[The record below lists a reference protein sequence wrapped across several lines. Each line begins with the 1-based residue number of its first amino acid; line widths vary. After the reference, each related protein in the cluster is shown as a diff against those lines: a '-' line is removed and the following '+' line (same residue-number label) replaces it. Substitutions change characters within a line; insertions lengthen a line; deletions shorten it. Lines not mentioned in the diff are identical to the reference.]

1 MKAEMPKA
9 PQAWTKRFDKQP
21 GCNEILARL
30 KKRGRDPDTIRW
42 YLWYDCDPENWR
54 KLQKSYEHNRRE
66 IRRLKKGLAVVRLEL
81 FNQIKQSLEFFR
93 CGKAALLQIPDVLR
107 EFREWFDLNCA
118 LNKSKQL
125 NFHWQLLAVF
135 DFCRF
140 GLDSERSE
148 CQGWERDVSDLVNAA
163 LDAHDWIKGRPRIT
177 VDSIRR
183 YTQRKRFY
191 SKRDMERF
199 FPINR

>member
-1 MKAEMPKA
+1 M
-9 PQAWTKRFDKQP
+9 
-21 GCNEILARL
+21 L
-30 KKRGRDPDTIRW
+30 
-42 YLWYDCDPENWR
+42 
-54 KLQKSYEHNRRE
+54 
-66 IRRLKKGLAVVRLEL
+66 RLEL
-81 FNQIKQSLEFFR
+81 FNQIEQSLQFFR
-93 CGKAALLQIPDVLR
+93 CGKATLLHIPEVLR

-125 NFHWQLLAVF
+125 NFHWHLLPVF

-140 GLDSERSE
+140 GISPERCE

-163 LDAHDWIKGRPRIT
+163 FDAHSWIKGRPRIT

-199 FPINR
+199 FPIKR